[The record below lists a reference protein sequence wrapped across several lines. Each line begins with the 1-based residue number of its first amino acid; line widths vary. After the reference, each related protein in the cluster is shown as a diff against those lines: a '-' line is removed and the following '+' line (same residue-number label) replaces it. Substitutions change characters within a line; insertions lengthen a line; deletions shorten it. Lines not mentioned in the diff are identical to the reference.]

1 MIICVHRRVILRH
14 RYSRVIHIPHQLRHA
29 YATMLFENGIAEADA
44 QELLGHAQISTT
56 MDIYTHIREGRK
68 KQIRDKLL
76 NVDI

>member
-1 MIICVHRRVILRH
+1 
-14 RYSRVIHIPHQLRHA
+14 
-29 YATMLFENGIAEADA
+29 MLFENGIAEADA

-56 MDIYTHIREGRK
+56 MDIYTHIRESHK